1 MAGYD
6 TGGNPAGGVPGA
18 GDYRNQ
24 RSGDGVR
31 ARRMVVIGQR
41 GGQLKIYKAALPGL
55 GWLATIARATL
66 PVRFREQ
73 AITGISVPAMTFAT
87 GGRLFLLQQGG
98 QLRAIKDGVLLPG
111 VWVL

>member
-31 ARRMVVIGQR
+31 ARRMVAIGQR
-41 GGQLKIYKAALPGL
+41 GGQLKIYKMALPGL
-55 GWLATIARATL
+55 G
-66 PVRFREQ
+66 
-73 AITGISVPAMTFAT
+73 
-87 GGRLFLLQQGG
+87 
-98 QLRAIKDGVLLPG
+98 
-111 VWVL
+111 